1 MPEKELAYESFIAS
15 SPISGSL
22 LNKFQHNLAE
32 GALRIVE
39 VNSEPVSHPVL
50 GNSEAKIS
58 ELLKSNYHGV
68 LSVNPDF
75 VQADIDRAVI
85 VDVPESY
92 FVHQQKIARDMGDFF
107 EVDDDYRRNTTLRV
121 QTEQRDSL
129 SAWVSYLR
137 DEANNY
143 PDWFKVY
150 TWESL
155 RRLGGFDREK
165 GLFKRRNDR
174 TVAPYPELN
183 PEALS
188 LVYDEIVKCID
199 SENTNN
205 NDTEIPVRAGNF
217 AKLYAYCLEAV
228 NRGDKEIIQN
238 IEGSWLRYNQIDSID
253 SDDPTVR
260 RLTSSLRGYN
270 TGWCTA
276 GAEIAAEQLAKGD
289 FYVYYS
295 RDAEGNDTLPRIAIR
310 MEYNQVCEVRGI
322 GEQQNMEYDMA
333 GIVFEKLKALPGGD
347 TYFQKVEHAKRLS
360 SIEERAIK
368 HQPLRPEDILFIM
381 GWDGPIQSFGYKP
394 DPRIKQL
401 YYYHVFYTENY
412 STNDSLKQVLALK
425 SPEEIL
431 KYMSFGEIVDAKE
444 TLEELGITNLNAIYL
459 DRLREE
465 LADSWSFPSRFL
477 DKVGVERLYD
487 VGVNIENVIQAL
499 KGGPSVSPE
508 KLSQFESSAREQYH
522 HELVCFIMSKFAE
535 LVKCEVDPVLL
546 VNVVPARYR
555 PNLVYRY
562 KNELDRLGISFHPDT
577 HEVILNSN

>member
-1 MPEKELAYESFIAS
+1 MPGKELAYESFITS
-15 SPISGSL
+15 SPISESL

-32 GALRIVE
+32 GALRIIE

-50 GNSEAKIS
+50 GNSEVKIS
-58 ELLKSNYHGV
+58 ELLKSDYHGI
-68 LSVNPDF
+68 LSANPDF

-92 FVHQQKIARDMGDFF
+92 FLRQQKTARDMGDFF

-129 SAWVSYLR
+129 LAWVSYLR
-137 DEANNY
+137 DETNNY

-188 LVYDEIVKCID
+188 LVYDEIVKYID
-199 SENTNN
+199 PENAN
-205 NDTEIPVRAGNF
+205 NDTETPVGTGNF
-217 AKLYAYCLEAV
+217 AKLYAYFLEAV
-228 NRGDKEIIQN
+228 NQDNKEALHN
-238 IEGSWLRYNQIDSID
+238 IEGSWMKYDQIDSID
-253 SDDPTVR
+253 SDNPTVR
-260 RLTSSLRGYN
+260 KLVGSLSGHN

-276 GAEIAAEQLAKGD
+276 GAEIAADQLSKGD

-310 MEYNQVCEVRGI
+310 MECNQVCEVRGI

-333 GIVFEKLKALPGGD
+333 DIVFEKLKALPGGD

-368 HQPLRPEDILFIM
+368 HQLLRPEDILFIM
-381 GWDGPIQSFGYKP
+381 GWDGPIQSFGYEP

-412 STNDSLKQVLALK
+412 STNDSLRQVLALK

-444 TLEELGITNLNAIYL
+444 TLEELGITDLNAIYL
-459 DRLREE
+459 DRLRGE
-465 LADSWSFPSRFL
+465 LADSWSFPSNFL
-477 DKVGVERLYD
+477 DKVGVEILYD
-487 VGVNIENVIQAL
+487 VGVDMTNVIQTL

-508 KLSQFESSAREQYH
+508 KLSRFESSAREQYY
-522 HELVCFIMSKFAE
+522 HELDYFIMSEFTR

-555 PNLVYRY
+555 PNIVYRY
-562 KNELDRLGISFHPDT
+562 KDELDRLGISFHPDT
-577 HEVILNSN
+577 YEVILNSN